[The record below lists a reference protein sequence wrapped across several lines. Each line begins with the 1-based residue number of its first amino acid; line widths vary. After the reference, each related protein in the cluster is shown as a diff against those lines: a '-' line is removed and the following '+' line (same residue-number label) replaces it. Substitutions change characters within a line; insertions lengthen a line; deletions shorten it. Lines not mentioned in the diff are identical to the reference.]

1 MGALPECGE
10 KRCRPATADFPQNL
24 LSHIRKATLSLLIIP
39 PITRNDSRCKKGK
52 KRDRKPE
59 SVTHHYTRRGHVA
72 EGEDGGG
79 ERTNMDE
86 RALDLLQ
93 KGLSRPPNIF
103 PSLFFLLSSSSRSLP
118 CFFLSRSGKFA
129 ASPVGP
135 VSLPNL
141 FPTFS
146 CFFLLFFPSLPDRA
160 PSYEERNKLSECTR
174 PEEVEKE
181 QIHKLNTLDRDKGVF
196 ENVPISSIILVAAI
210 EITARRKWADAG
222 SGNREAQHSRV
233 VSCCC
238 MAPFSMGFSPSRITG
253 PG

>member
-103 PSLFFLLSSSSRSLP
+103 PSLFFCFLLLLALFRVF
-118 CFFLSRSGKFA
+118 FFL
-129 ASPVGP
+129 V
-135 VSLPNL
+135 LENL
-141 FPTFS
+141 QRPPLVPYLCRTSFLRFLVFFFS
-146 CFFLLFFPSLPDRA
+146 
-160 PSYEERNKLSECTR
+160 
-174 PEEVEKE
+174 
-181 QIHKLNTLDRDKGVF
+181 
-196 ENVPISSIILVAAI
+196 
-210 EITARRKWADAG
+210 
-222 SGNREAQHSRV
+222 
-233 VSCCC
+233 
-238 MAPFSMGFSPSRITG
+238 FSPHSPIVRRVTRRETSCPNAQGLRRSKRNRYIS
-253 PG
+253 